1 MMEQKLPSDNVDV
14 EMDFAD
20 DQPPDT
26 CAEPPARLAA
36 RFYRN
41 SSGRRKSSAN
51 SSRRSSL
58 SSIHSHS
65 SVLSSHGGP
74 HSSHVAQHL
83 RRASI
88 IESRKARLAD
98 RAAHAE
104 QVRLR
109 AAAAKASQRAAYSEE
124 KALAAQAAR
133 EKLLADIT
141 ARCEEE
147 VRRAKKIAEE
157 TKEKKAAELAKLKEE
172 MADKFAE
179 AARRKSLY
187 QQGLRRPRSGS
198 LAAVEEK
205 RAAPVTLKRSNRT
218 YAANLIQRAWRLYQR
233 RKLIANFARLQ
244 VNLAHARELS
254 FEDLT
259 QLLATSR
266 TTTPTTALLRLTGI
280 LDDVQDETES
290 ARIFLSSYVIV
301 AHPVQALS
309 HAGNDPQEQQ
319 LIGKAKS
326 LIESFELYFGKV
338 LASPHL
344 TSLASLTEHLAFSFN
359 DFCSTFDAW
368 KSQDLNVLV
377 DIMVNSFV
385 NLDLIL
391 QATQNDH
398 AGHVADDYLDA
409 VRQEQ
414 IKLLARLKRLAGP
427 ERALTRVKL
436 AVRKARK
443 QYAAE
448 KRLKEVRQVPRAT
461 SPIAEATSSTQP
473 TLMTPPSTPR
483 SDAREQSP
491 KTSTITDSLGQIM
504 TVLPSNREIAHEIQL
519 NGTFE
524 VQQRPWT
531 DARKDLMNS
540 LQTSMRNSMHDSS
553 GLATTR
559 WTHAMA
565 VLIREKLI
573 NLVSPRHPLYDRID
587 GFLDPTLITQQCR
600 NGMFSYNSF
609 FETIAQIISQICSP
623 GRDEAI
629 EAFSSSKGDT
639 IERLFELINIIDL
652 MTLDHINFQFR
663 LAAQSVAERG
673 HEHEIIS
680 FEHDLQDGVHS
691 LERTKL
697 WWTTA
702 KSSMASANL
711 SGNTIYA
718 RGLVDLVFRNAHLEY
733 RDFPETL
740 QLDYIRMLKLRAHVF
755 QTIATSS
762 ILLTTKIR
770 LRRNRESLWTKDA
783 ERLMSLDYLTTGAE
797 RVVSLV
803 ASSHIMPDST
813 KEGISNFVGRVLPP
827 AVAAAEHADLAERDR
842 QDAIHSQ
849 SDYDPSKL
857 DDSRNES
864 EDVFTE
870 QIASFL
876 LKSLR
881 EHVFA
886 RLSATGTTERVRA
899 TTGAA
904 EFLARIG
911 MPEFLEE
918 VNRMVSL
925 LEKIRTVDLKA
936 HGRWYDQVAE
946 GVTGTA

>member
-1 MMEQKLPSDNVDV
+1 MPTMEQRLPPNDVD
-14 EMDFAD
+14 MSLSD
-20 DQPPDT
+20 DQDLNT
-26 CAEPPARLAA
+26 CAQPPARLAA
-36 RFYRN
+36 RFYRKSN
-41 SSGRRKSSAN
+41 ARRKSSAN

-65 SVLSSHGGP
+65 STLSSHGGP
-74 HSSHVAQHL
+74 HSSHIAQHL

-109 AAAAKASQRAAYSEE
+109 AAAAKASQRNAYSEE
-124 KALAAQAAR
+124 RALAAQAAR
-133 EKLLADIT
+133 EKLLADIA

-172 MADKFAE
+172 MAGKFAE

-205 RAAPVTLKRSNRT
+205 KAAPVTLKRSNRP
-218 YAANLIQRAWRLYQR
+218 YAARVIQRAWRLYQR
-233 RKLIANFARLQ
+233 RKALTNFAALQ
-244 VNLAHARELS
+244 LNLARAKELS

-259 QLLATSR
+259 KLLATER
-266 TTTPTTALLRLTGI
+266 TTTVATTLLRQSGI
-280 LDDVQDETES
+280 LEDVQEETES
-290 ARIFLSSYVIV
+290 VRIFLSSYVIL

-309 HAGNDPQEQQ
+309 HAGNDPQEQE
-319 LIGKAKS
+319 LIEKAKALVS
-326 LIESFELYFGKV
+326 SFESYFEK
-338 LASPHL
+338 LSASPHL
-344 TSLASLTEHLAFSFN
+344 ASLASIKEPLGFSFN

-368 KSQDLNVLV
+368 KSQDLNVLI

-391 QATQNDH
+391 QATKNDH

-427 ERALTRVKL
+427 EAALSRVRL

-448 KRLKEVRQVPRAT
+448 KRQKGLTQVPRAT
-461 SPIAEATSSTQP
+461 SPNAEANSATQP
-473 TLMTPPSTPR
+473 APMTPPATPR
-483 SDAREQSP
+483 SDTREQSP
-491 KTSTITDSLGQIM
+491 KTSSITDSLGQIM
-504 TVLPSNREIAHEIQL
+504 TVLPSNREIAHEIQI

-531 DARKDLMNS
+531 DARKDLMDS
-540 LQTSMRNSMHDSS
+540 LQTSMRNSMQDSS

-565 VLIREKLI
+565 VLIREKLM
-573 NLVSPRHPLYDRID
+573 NLVSLRHPLYDRID

-600 NGMFSYNSF
+600 NGMFSYDAF
-609 FETIAQIISQICSP
+609 FETIAQIIAQICSP
-623 GRDEAI
+623 GRDEAVG
-629 EAFSSSKGDT
+629 AFSSSKGDT
-639 IERLFELINIIDL
+639 IERLFQLINIIDL

-663 LAAQSVAERG
+663 LASQSVSERG
-673 HEHEIIS
+673 HEHEIAS
-680 FEHDLQDGVHS
+680 FERDLEDGVHS
-691 LERTKL
+691 LERTKH

-702 KSSMASANL
+702 KSNLSSTNL

-733 RDFPETL
+733 QDFPETL
-740 QLDYIRMLKLRAHVF
+740 QLDYIRMLKLRARVF

-783 ERLMSLDYLTTGAE
+783 ERLMSLDYLATGGE

-803 ASSHIMPDST
+803 ASSHIMPEST
-813 KEGISNFVGRVLPP
+813 KEGVSNFVSRVLPP
-827 AVAAAEHADLAERDR
+827 ALAVARHADLAEHDR

-849 SDYDPSKL
+849 SAFDPSKL
-857 DDSRNES
+857 DDTRNPS
-864 EDVFTE
+864 EDIFTE

-881 EHVFA
+881 EHIFG
-886 RLSATGTTERVRA
+886 RLSAIGTTERVRT

-911 MPEFLEE
+911 MPEFVEE
-918 VNRMVSL
+918 VNRMVTL
-925 LEKIRTVDLKA
+925 LEKIRAVDLKA
-936 HGRWYDQVAE
+936 HGRWYDQVAD
-946 GVTGTA
+946 GVTS

>member
-1 MMEQKLPSDNVDV
+1 MEERSATHDIDMGLSDN
-14 EMDFAD
+14 
-20 DQPPDT
+20 DQGSQT
-26 CAEPPARLAA
+26 YVEPPARLAA
-36 RFYRN
+36 RFYRK
-41 SSGRRKSSAN
+41 STARRKSSAN

-65 SVLSSHGGP
+65 SALSSHGGP

-109 AAAAKASQRAAYSEE
+109 AAAAKASQRNAYSEE

-133 EKLLADIT
+133 EKLLADIA

-172 MADKFAE
+172 MAEKFAE

-205 RAAPVTLKRSNRT
+205 KVAPVTLKRSNRT
-218 YAANLIQRAWRLYQR
+218 YAAKVIQRAWRLHKR
-233 RKLIANFARLQ
+233 RKALAGFTGLQ
-244 VNLAHARELS
+244 LNLARATELS

-259 QLLATSR
+259 RLLATER
-266 TTTPTTALLRLTGI
+266 TTTITTELLRHLGV
-280 LDDVQDETES
+280 LEDVQDETES
-290 ARIFLSSYVIV
+290 VRIFLSSYVIL

-309 HAGNDPQEQQ
+309 HAGNDPQEQE
-319 LIGKAKS
+319 LIQKADS
-326 LIESFELYFGKV
+326 LVECFESCLKKLAACPHAAA
-338 LASPHL
+338 LASIKEPL
-344 TSLASLTEHLAFSFN
+344 DFSFN

-377 DIMVNSFV
+377 DIMINSFV

-391 QATQNDH
+391 QATKNDH

-427 ERALTRVKL
+427 EEALSRVRL

-443 QYAAE
+443 QYASE
-448 KRLKEVRQVPRAT
+448 KQRKELKQVPRAT
-461 SPIAEATSSTQP
+461 SPSAEIASSTQP
-473 TLMTPPSTPR
+473 APITPPATPR

-491 KTSTITDSLGQIM
+491 KTSSITDSLGQIM
-504 TVLPSNREIAHEIQL
+504 TVLPSNREIAHEIQI

-531 DARKDLMNS
+531 DARKDLMDS
-540 LQTSMRNSMHDSS
+540 LQSSMRNSMQDSG

-565 VLIREKLI
+565 VLVREKLI

-600 NGMFSYNSF
+600 NGMFSYDAF
-609 FETIAQIISQICSP
+609 FETIVRIIAQICSP
-623 GRDEAI
+623 GRDEAVA
-629 EAFSSSKGDT
+629 AFSSSKGDT

-663 LAAQSVAERG
+663 LASQSVAERG
-673 HEHEIIS
+673 HEHEIVS
-680 FEHDLQDGVHS
+680 FERDLQDGVHS
-691 LERTKL
+691 LERTKH

-702 KSSMASANL
+702 KSNL
-711 SGNTIYA
+711 SSSSFSGNSIYA

-733 RDFPETL
+733 QDFPETL
-740 QLDYIRMLKLRAHVF
+740 QLDYIRMLKLRARVF

-783 ERLMSLDYLTTGAE
+783 ERLLALDLLSTGGE

-803 ASSHIMPDST
+803 SSSHIMPDST
-813 KEGISNFVGRVLPP
+813 KEGISNFVSRVLPP
-827 AVAAAEHADLAERDR
+827 AVAAARYADIAEQDL
-842 QDAIHSQ
+842 QDAIHCQ
-849 SDYDPSKL
+849 SIYDPSRL
-857 DDSRNES
+857 DATRSQS
-864 EDVFTE
+864 EDIFTE

-886 RLSATGTTERVRA
+886 RLSATGTTERVRM
-899 TTGAA
+899 TTSAA

-918 VNRMVSL
+918 VNRMVTL
-925 LEKIRTVDLKA
+925 LEKIRAVDLKA
-936 HGRWYDQVAE
+936 HSRWYDQIAD
-946 GVTGTA
+946 GVTDTAA

>member
-1 MMEQKLPSDNVDV
+1 M
-14 EMDFAD
+14 
-20 DQPPDT
+20 
-26 CAEPPARLAA
+26 
-36 RFYRN
+36 
-41 SSGRRKSSAN
+41 
-51 SSRRSSL
+51 
-58 SSIHSHS
+58 
-65 SVLSSHGGP
+65 
-74 HSSHVAQHL
+74 
-83 RRASI
+83 
-88 IESRKARLAD
+88 AD

-109 AAAAKASQRAAYSEE
+109 AAAAKASQRNAYSEE
-124 KALAAQAAR
+124 KSLAAQAAR
-133 EKLLADIT
+133 EKLLADIA

-172 MADKFAE
+172 MAEKFAE

-205 RAAPVTLKRSNRT
+205 KAAPVTLKRSNRT
-218 YAANLIQRAWRLYQR
+218 YAAKIIQRAWRLYQR
-233 RKLIANFARLQ
+233 RKIMANFAGLHI
-244 VNLAHARELS
+244 NLARTRELS

-259 QLLATSR
+259 RLLAAER
-266 TTTPTTALLRLTGI
+266 TTTTTLALLKLTGI
-280 LDDVQDETES
+280 LDGVQDETES
-290 ARIFLSSYVIV
+290 VRIFLSSYMIV
-301 AHPVQALS
+301 VHPVQALS
-309 HAGNDPQEQQ
+309 HGGNDPQEQQ

-326 LIESFELYFGKV
+326 LVESFESYFNKA
-338 LASPHL
+338 LASSHL
-344 TSLASLTEHLAFSFN
+344 TGLASTKDLLVFSFN

-368 KSQDLNVLV
+368 KSQDLNVLI

-391 QATQNDH
+391 QATKNDH
-398 AGHVADDYLDA
+398 AGHVGDDYLDA

-427 ERALTRVKL
+427 EAALTRVRL

-448 KRLKEVRQVPRAT
+448 KRQKEIKQVPRAT
-461 SPIAEATSSTQP
+461 TPIDETSSSTQP
-473 TLMTPPSTPR
+473 TLITPPSTPR

-491 KTSTITDSLGQIM
+491 KTSSITDSLGQIM
-504 TVLPSNREIAHEIQL
+504 TVLPSNREIAHEIQV

-531 DARKDLMNS
+531 DARKDLMDS
-540 LQTSMRNSMHDSS
+540 LQTSMRDSMQDSS
-553 GLATTR
+553 GQATTR

-609 FETIAQIISQICSP
+609 FETIAQIIGQICSP

-629 EAFSSSKGDT
+629 AAFSSSNGDT
-639 IERLFELINIIDL
+639 IDRLFELINIIDL

-673 HEHEIIS
+673 HEHEIVS
-680 FEHDLQDGVHS
+680 FERDLQDGVHS

-697 WWTTA
+697 WWTNA
-702 KSSMASANL
+702 KSSLSPANL
-711 SGNTIYA
+711 TGNTIYV
-718 RGLVDLVFRNAHLEY
+718 RGLVDLIFRNAHLEY

-740 QLDYIRMLKLRAHVF
+740 QLDYIRMLKLRARVF
-755 QTIATSS
+755 QAIATSS

-783 ERLMSLDYLTTGAE
+783 ERLMALNYLTTGVE

-803 ASSHIMPDST
+803 ASSHIMPAST
-813 KEGISNFVGRVLPP
+813 KEGLSNFVGRVLPP
-827 AVAAAEHADLAERDR
+827 AAAAAQHAEIAERDR

-849 SDYDPSKL
+849 SVYDPSKL
-857 DDSRNES
+857 DSIRNET
-864 EDVFTE
+864 EDTFTE

-918 VNRMVSL
+918 VNRTVAL
-925 LEKIRTVDLKA
+925 LEKIRAVDLKA
-936 HGRWYDQVAE
+936 HGRWYDQIADD
-946 GVTGTA
+946 VTSTA

>member
-1 MMEQKLPSDNVDV
+1 MEERSATNDIDMGLSD
-14 EMDFAD
+14 D
-20 DQPPDT
+20 DHTPQIY
-26 CAEPPARLAA
+26 AEPPARLAA
-36 RFYRN
+36 RFYRK
-41 SSGRRKSSAN
+41 STARRKSSAN

-65 SVLSSHGGP
+65 SALSSHGGP
-74 HSSHVAQHL
+74 HSSHIAQHL

-109 AAAAKASQRAAYSEE
+109 AATAKASQRNAYSEE
-124 KALAAQAAR
+124 KSLAAQAAR
-133 EKLLADIT
+133 EKLLADIA

-147 VRRAKKIAEE
+147 VRRAKKIAGE
-157 TKEKKAAELAKLKEE
+157 TKEKKAAELARLKEE
-172 MADKFAE
+172 MAEKFAE

-198 LAAVEEK
+198 LAAVEERK
-205 RAAPVTLKRSNRT
+205 AAPVTLKRSNRT
-218 YAANLIQRAWRLYQR
+218 YAAKVIQRAWRLHQR
-233 RKLIANFARLQ
+233 RKVLADFARLQ
-244 VNLAHARELS
+244 LNLASAKELS

-259 QLLATSR
+259 RLVATER
-266 TTTPTTALLRLTGI
+266 TTTAATALLRHLGV
-280 LDDVQDETES
+280 LEVVQEETES
-290 ARIFLSSYVIV
+290 VRIFLSSYVIL
-301 AHPVQALS
+301 AHPVPSLS

-319 LIGKAKS
+319 LIEKAKV
-326 LIESFELYFGKV
+326 LVEYFESYLRKTSARPHLAT
-338 LASPHL
+338 LASI
-344 TSLASLTEHLAFSFN
+344 TEPLGFYFN

-368 KSQDLNVLV
+368 KSKDLNVLV
-377 DIMVNSFV
+377 DVMVSSFV

-391 QATQNDH
+391 QATKNDR

-414 IKLLARLKRLAGP
+414 IKLLARLKRLAGS
-427 ERALTRVKL
+427 EEALSRVRL

-443 QYAAE
+443 QYASE
-448 KRLKEVRQVPRAT
+448 NRRKELKQVPRAT
-461 SPIAEATSSTQP
+461 GPTTEATNSAQP
-473 TLMTPPSTPR
+473 APITPPATPR
-483 SDAREQSP
+483 SDVREQSP
-491 KTSTITDSLGQIM
+491 KTSSITDSLGQIM
-504 TVLPSNREIAHEIQL
+504 TVLPSNREIAHEIQI

-531 DARKDLMNS
+531 DARKDLMDS
-540 LQTSMRNSMHDSS
+540 LQTSMRNSMQDGS

-600 NGMFSYNSF
+600 NGMFSYDSF
-609 FETIAQIISQICSP
+609 FETIARIIAQICSP
-623 GRDEAI
+623 GRDEAVA
-629 EAFSSSKGDT
+629 AFSSSRGDT
-639 IERLFELINIIDL
+639 IERLFDLINIIDL

-663 LAAQSVAERG
+663 LASQSVAERG
-673 HEHEIIS
+673 HEHEIVS
-680 FEHDLQDGVHS
+680 FERELQDEVHS
-691 LERTKL
+691 LERTKH
-697 WWTTA
+697 WWETA
-702 KSSMASANL
+702 TSNLSPANL
-711 SGNTIYA
+711 NGNSIYA

-733 RDFPETL
+733 QDFPETL
-740 QLDYIRMLKLRAHVF
+740 QLDYIRMLKLRARVF

-783 ERLMSLDYLTTGAE
+783 ERLMALDFLTTGGE

-803 ASSHIMPDST
+803 SSSHIMPDST
-813 KEGISNFVGRVLPP
+813 KEGVSNFVSRVLPP
-827 AVAAAEHADLAERDR
+827 AVAAARQADLAEHER

-849 SDYDPSKL
+849 SIYDPSGL
-857 DDSRNES
+857 DATRSQS
-864 EDVFTE
+864 EDIFTE

-886 RLSATGTTERVRA
+886 RLSATGTTERVRM

-918 VNRMVSL
+918 VNRMVTL

-936 HGRWYDQVAE
+936 HGRWYDQIAD
-946 GVTGTA
+946 GVGA